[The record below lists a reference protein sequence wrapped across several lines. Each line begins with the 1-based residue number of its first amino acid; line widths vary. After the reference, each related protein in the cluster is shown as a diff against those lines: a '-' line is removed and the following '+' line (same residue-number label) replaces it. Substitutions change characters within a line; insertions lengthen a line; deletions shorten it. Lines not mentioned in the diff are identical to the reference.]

1 MPGVSL
7 AKLPCTYNEG
17 AVRIEVD
24 IPVSE
29 ETLDAGA
36 KDRLRRDLLET
47 AVLRLFDE
55 RRISSAEAALELG
68 LTRVQFMELA
78 RKRGV
83 PQYDYT
89 AADLTAD
96 LADLEA
102 IEHKLPPP
110 ASAR

>member
-1 MPGVSL
+1 M
-7 AKLPCTYNEG
+7 K
-17 AVRIEVD
+17 IEVE

-36 KDRLRRDLLET
+36 RDRLRRDLLEA

-55 RRISSAEAALELG
+55 RRISSADAAQDLG

-89 AADLTAD
+89 AEDLTAD